1 MKTER
6 LSNFQTS
13 LFLFTGDLVRA
24 SITGVYY
31 HFTLKD
37 LLNLNIAEELALYI
51 AFPQPENLIS
61 ELVQTKNKHICDV
74 CVRFT
79 FLQKFSNPLLQILL
93 CYLKQII
100 HMDQGLQKAKY
111 EKENIG

>member
-1 MKTER
+1 MKPER

-51 AFPQPENLIS
+51 AFP
-61 ELVQTKNKHICDV
+61 
-74 CVRFT
+74 
-79 FLQKFSNPLLQILL
+79 
-93 CYLKQII
+93 
-100 HMDQGLQKAKY
+100 
-111 EKENIG
+111 